1 MGVTRA
7 ELKGRAKE
15 ALKGK
20 WGMMAVVTILVMAI
34 STAVGLI
41 PVLGSIASIFLA
53 PALQAG
59 LVIISL
65 RVARHQEVG
74 IGNLFDGFQFVLK
87 ATGLTLVIGIFTFL
101 WSLLL
106 IIPGI
111 VATIRY
117 SMAVYILV
125 ENPNKGIMQ
134 CINESKELTQGYK
147 MDLFILQ
154 LSFIGW
160 ALLIPFTL
168 GIGYLFLVPYMQITM
183 VYAYLQ
189 LAYATRTRGY
199 SPEL

>member
-1 MGVTRA
+1 
-7 ELKGRAKE
+7 
-15 ALKGK
+15 
-20 WGMMAVVTILVMAI
+20 
-34 STAVGLI
+34 
-41 PVLGSIASIFLA
+41 
-53 PALQAG
+53 
-59 LVIISL
+59 
-65 RVARHQEVG
+65 
-74 IGNLFDGFQFVLK
+74 
-87 ATGLTLVIGIFTFL
+87 
-101 WSLLL
+101 
-106 IIPGI
+106 
-111 VATIRY
+111 
-117 SMAVYILV
+117 MAVYILV

-183 VYAYLQ
+183 AYAYLQ